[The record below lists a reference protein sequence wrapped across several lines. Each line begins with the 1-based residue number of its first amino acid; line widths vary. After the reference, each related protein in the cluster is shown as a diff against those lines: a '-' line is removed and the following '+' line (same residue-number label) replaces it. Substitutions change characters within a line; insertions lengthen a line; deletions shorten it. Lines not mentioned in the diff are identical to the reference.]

1 MSVYVKKTVKAII
14 SINSSLI
21 KILKKRQ
28 LQKYERDFRKYLN
41 RENEKWDLKVF
52 CESVD

>member
-21 KILKKRQ
+21 KILKKGSH
-28 LQKYERDFRKYLN
+28 KNMKEIFANIWTEKTK
-41 RENEKWDLKVF
+41 NEI
-52 CESVD
+52 